1 MVSKSVSFGKN
12 AFKYFI
18 DCKDGRKISFLFIAV
33 PKMAAYRRDFN
44 EIEEIFFSIKAD

>member
-1 MVSKSVSFGKN
+1 MVSKSVSLGKN

-44 EIEEIFFSIKAD
+44 ETEEISFSIKAD

>member
-44 EIEEIFFSIKAD
+44 KTEEISFSIKAD